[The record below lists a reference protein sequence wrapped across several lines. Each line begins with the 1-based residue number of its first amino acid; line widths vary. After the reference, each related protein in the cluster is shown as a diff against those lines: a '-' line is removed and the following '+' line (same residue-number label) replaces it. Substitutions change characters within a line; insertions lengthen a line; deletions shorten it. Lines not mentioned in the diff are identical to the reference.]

1 MDLTPYDRLPTELRF
16 YALGL
21 MPKPVVLR
29 SFQELAH
36 EMDTYREDP
45 ILDTRAAT
53 AAKAAGEPFSV
64 SKAGRAAL
72 KLWIDPLAAYLAKR
86 RPPKGLEQVLRGLT
100 HRQLAAMALRSIL
113 DRIHAGWDQRKK
125 RKKVKNPDM
134 LFRLELG
141 RAVRNELE
149 FAGLLAAKRWVKAG
163 NKHARLGNFRR
174 IDWAGK
180 ECARCGDWLWD
191 CLAELSCFDTDDRGF
206 PCILAEHKAAL
217 DALAEAH
224 LLDHPL
230 YRPSL
235 TRQAPWAS
243 HRMPRAGIETA
254 FVTARDPETAKAI
267 EAAFA
272 DESVAEHAQAVS
284 AIESVPLT
292 INPVTLPVV
301 KEFGDAEYKR
311 DTAIADALLGKVFY
325 SLIRC
330 DFRGRLQHLCDFNY
344 TRGDPIRALF
354 LFADDK
360 PIGDGIGWLEIAIA
374 NAYDVKRRWDGRHE
388 WVARNR
394 DLIKAVAADPGLIWR
409 REIKAKEPFQFA
421 AACAEYVAADTYG
434 PKYRTRL
441 PVWLDASS
449 NGLQHLALMV
459 RDAKLAAMVNL
470 KTAAKER
477 RGLAALGP
485 DDDPVP
491 EDVYQIL
498 ANHATRT
505 LHANQDAQSQYWYE
519 HKENLR
525 DLLKQPIMTL
535 PYGVTKQ
542 GMFDQIKDGCAELGI
557 APSFGALVCLR
568 DHIWCAIEERLPGA
582 MKARECI
589 QAIAEDCLERGTYM
603 QWVTPSGFP
612 VANRYRESKL
622 VRVVLPFLGQ
632 KVIIAQDY
640 TDKPRREK
648 VINSA
653 VANFTHSM
661 ESAHLVRS
669 TNAAVADQITNIL
682 TIHDCYATD
691 APSVRR
697 FGQIRR
703 RELSLMYASYNA
715 LARLR
720 DGNGAN
726 SVSLPEPDPD
736 FDILAVG
743 ESEYFDR

>member
-174 IDWAGK
+174 IDWTGK

-292 INPVTLPVV
+292 INPVTLPLV

-477 RGLAALGP
+477 RGLAALRSGP
-485 DDDPVP
+485 GRRLSDPRQSR
-491 EDVYQIL
+491 D
-498 ANHATRT
+498 T
-505 LHANQDAQSQYWYE
+505 DA
-519 HKENLR
+519 
-525 DLLKQPIMTL
+525 
-535 PYGVTKQ
+535 
-542 GMFDQIKDGCAELGI
+542 
-557 APSFGALVCLR
+557 
-568 DHIWCAIEERLPGA
+568 
-582 MKARECI
+582 AREPRCSV
-589 QAIAEDCLERGTYM
+589 AI
-603 QWVTPSGFP
+603 
-612 VANRYRESKL
+612 L
-622 VRVVLPFLGQ
+622 VRAQGEPSRPAQAAHYDPALRRDQARDVRPNQGRVCGAWHCAVVWGAGLP
-632 KVIIAQDY
+632 AR
-640 TDKPRREK
+640 P
-648 VINSA
+648 
-653 VANFTHSM
+653 
-661 ESAHLVRS
+661 HLVRNRGKIAGRDEGS
-669 TNAAVADQITNIL
+669 GVYSGHRQGLLGA
-682 TIHDCYATD
+682 
-691 APSVRR
+691 RR
-697 FGQIRR
+697 
-703 RELSLMYASYNA
+703 LH
-715 LARLR
+715 
-720 DGNGAN
+720 
-726 SVSLPEPDPD
+726 
-736 FDILAVG
+736 AVG
-743 ESEYFDR
+743 DAVWLPGR